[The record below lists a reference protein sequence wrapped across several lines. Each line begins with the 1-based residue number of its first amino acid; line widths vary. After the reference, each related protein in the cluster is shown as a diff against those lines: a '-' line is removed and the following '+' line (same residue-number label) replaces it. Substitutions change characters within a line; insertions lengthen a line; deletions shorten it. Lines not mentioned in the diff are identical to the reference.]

1 MASTPEPKRGEIGK
15 QTFEAVHALV
25 HKSGMKTTEAFKKV
39 ASETG
44 RSVGTVQT
52 SYYRIA
58 RQTPG
63 SSVKTRARK
72 GKAVAAKA
80 SSATRGIRRTPASQ
94 ADQLNELAR
103 ELEDRAK
110 KLRTI
115 AKSLESLE
123 KDAAAAR
130 TIASLLN

>member
-1 MASTPEPKRGEIGK
+1 MASAPKRKRGEIGR

-25 HKSGMKTTEAFKKV
+25 HKGGMKTTEAFKKV
-39 ASETG
+39 AAETG

-63 SSVKTRARK
+63 SGVKTRARK
-72 GKAVAAKA
+72 GKAAAAKA
-80 SSATRGIRRTPASQ
+80 TSAARGIGRTETSQ

-103 ELEDRAK
+103 ELEVRAT

-115 AKSLESLE
+115 AKSLEGLE

-130 TIASLLN
+130 QIASLLS